1 MRNNPAGGAKSG
13 GPEGVI
19 EHPRRLFNK
28 LHHRIR
34 ERCFLRRKRTDDDV
48 GAGPTTA
55 IGGPAIFSLQQ
66 TERENHEQN

>member
-1 MRNNPAGGAKSG
+1 MPNDPAAGANAG
-13 GPEGVI
+13 GPEGVAP
-19 EHPRRLFNK
+19 PRRLATSFTIG
-28 LHHRIR
+28 IR

-66 TERENHEQN
+66 IERENHEQN